1 MEITRK
7 SQYGSVTIAAS
18 AKTSGVIE
26 ISESAAGAIQIPS
39 TFTGTQITFRGCSTR
54 GGTYYALYDGAGSAV
69 SATVATSQWVAL
81 PANVFAVPAIKIV
94 ATSTQATSVTLE
106 VHHRS

>member
-1 MEITRK
+1 MEMTRK
-7 SQYGSVTIAAS
+7 SQYGSVTIAANDTVS
-18 AKTSGVIE
+18 EVIQIGESIGGGV
-26 ISESAAGAIQIPS
+26 QIPS
-39 TFTGTQITFRGCSTR
+39 TFTGTQITFQGCSTR

-94 ATSTQATSVTLE
+94 ATSTQSTSVSLE
-106 VHHRS
+106 VHHHA